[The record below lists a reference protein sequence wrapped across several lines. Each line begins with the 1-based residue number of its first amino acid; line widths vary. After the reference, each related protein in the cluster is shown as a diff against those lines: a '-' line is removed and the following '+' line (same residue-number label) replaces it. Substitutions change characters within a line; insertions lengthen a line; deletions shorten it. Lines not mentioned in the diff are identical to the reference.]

1 MVHALQ
7 SVRKLLVPHG
17 IVIEVHNLPVPPV
30 IEVHSGTS
38 IIKVGWLLDK
48 TDFEVERS
56 AFNALFQVIEN
67 GEYLLDDQRDFLFNT
82 QVDDLQEMQ
91 SWLDQWW
98 ESAILS
104 ELTNKKIKAAMDQAG
119 KGSRIVTVIPTRMVK
134 LRVK

>member
-7 SVRKLLVPHG
+7 NTRRLLEPDG

-67 GEYLLDDQRDFLFNT
+67 GEYMLEDQKDFLFNT

-104 ELTNKKIKAAMDQAG
+104 ESTIKKIKAVLEQAG
-119 KGSRIVTVIPTRMVK
+119 NRSRIVTVIPTRMVK

>member
-7 SVRKLLVPHG
+7 NTRRLLKPDD

-38 IIKVGWLLDK
+38 ITKVGWLLDK

-104 ELTNKKIKAAMDQAG
+104 ESTIKKIKAVLEQAG
-119 KGSRIVTVIPTRMVK
+119 NRSRIVTVIPTRMVK